1 MESRQ
6 AALARAGF
14 YYRYNRP
21 TYIIYGI
28 LILFIAASAGI
39 FPAFRSTANLSF
51 LMNQAVILGIVSLGQ
66 TIPILLGG
74 LDMSVGSVMS
84 LSTTIAA
91 VLMNGPGWTVPLV
104 LLLILAAG
112 TAIGLINGLAVAKLG
127 MVPIIATLSTMIVVS
142 GVAMV
147 FLPQPGGSL
156 PDSIHKYF
164 LFDVGIIQGPVFY
177 YVAIMVILYF
187 FLQHTVAGRHIYATG
202 GDQQRA
208 SLAGVQVHRSIITGY
223 ALSGFLSSV
232 AGLFL
237 ALRID
242 SGAPTV
248 GDPFLLDSIT
258 AVLLGGTT
266 FVGGRGGLVG
276 TVGGT
281 LVLTVLANF
290 LVTANVH
297 TYWQYIVR
305 AGVLFIAVV
314 AYTMKRKAY
323 R

>member
-1 MESRQ
+1 MS
-6 AALARAGF
+6 ASSGTGALLR
-14 YYRYNRP
+14 RDHRHP
-21 TYIIYGI
+21 R
-28 LILFIAASAGI
+28 LF
-39 FPAFRSTANLSF
+39 PPPHRS
-51 LMNQAVILGIVSLGQ
+51 
-66 TIPILLGG
+66 
-74 LDMSVGSVMS
+74 
-84 LSTTIAA
+84 
-91 VLMNGPGWTVPLV
+91 
-104 LLLILAAG
+104 
-112 TAIGLINGLAVAKLG
+112 
-127 MVPIIATLSTMIVVS
+127 
-142 GVAMV
+142 
-147 FLPQPGGSL
+147 
-156 PDSIHKYF
+156 
-164 LFDVGIIQGPVFY
+164 
-177 YVAIMVILYF
+177 
-187 FLQHTVAGRHIYATG
+187 GRHIYATG

-208 SLAGVQVHRSIITGY
+208 SLAGVRVHRSIITGY
-223 ALSGFLSSV
+223 ALSGFLSAV

-281 LVLTVLANF
+281 LVLTVLANL

-314 AYTMKRKAY
+314 AYTMKR
-323 R
+323 RST

>member
-1 MESRQ
+1 MRPVAISSGQ
-6 AALARAGF
+6 ASQACK
-14 YYRYNRP
+14 
-21 TYIIYGI
+21 
-28 LILFIAASAGI
+28 
-39 FPAFRSTANLSF
+39 STAPS
-51 LMNQAVILGIVSLGQ
+51 S
-66 TIPILLGG
+66 P
-74 LDMSVGSVMS
+74 
-84 LSTTIAA
+84 
-91 VLMNGPGWTVPLV
+91 
-104 LLLILAAG
+104 
-112 TAIGLINGLAVAKLG
+112 
-127 MVPIIATLSTMIVVS
+127 ATS
-142 GVAMV
+142 
-147 FLPQPGGSL
+147 
-156 PDSIHKYF
+156 
-164 LFDVGIIQGPVFY
+164 
-177 YVAIMVILYF
+177 
-187 FLQHTVAGRHIYATG
+187 
-202 GDQQRA
+202 
-208 SLAGVQVHRSIITGY
+208 
-223 ALSGFLSSV
+223 LSGFLASV

-314 AYTMKRKAY
+314 AYTMKRRAY